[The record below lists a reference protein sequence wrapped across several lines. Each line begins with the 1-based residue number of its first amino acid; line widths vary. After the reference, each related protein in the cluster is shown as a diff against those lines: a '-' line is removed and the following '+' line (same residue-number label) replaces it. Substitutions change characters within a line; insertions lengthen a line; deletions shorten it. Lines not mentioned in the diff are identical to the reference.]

1 MEVDGVNM
9 EERKPMYE
17 FDLGFMGKVIC
28 SADTA
33 ASIQG
38 LIILARCEAYS
49 DNMTLLVDA
58 YHEIFTSISD
68 TLKSV
73 GYYNEIL

>member
-1 MEVDGVNM
+1 M

-17 FDLGFMGKVIC
+17 FDLGFIGKVIC

-33 ASIQG
+33 SAIQG
-38 LIILARCEAYS
+38 LVLLAMQDARESNVSC
-49 DNMTLLVDA
+49 LKDA
-58 YHEIFTSISD
+58 YDEIHTKIYE

-73 GYYNEIL
+73 GYYNDIL

>member
-1 MEVDGVNM
+1 M

-33 ASIQG
+33 SSIQG
-38 LIILARCEAYS
+38 LVLLARNDAQET
-49 DNMTLLVDA
+49 DTTILIDA
-58 YHEIFTSISD
+58 YDEIHSKIFD

>member
-1 MEVDGVNM
+1 M

-17 FDLGFMGKVIC
+17 FDLGFIGKVIC

-33 ASIQG
+33 SSIQG
-38 LIILARCEAYS
+38 LAILARRDAQETNTTCLIEAY
-49 DNMTLLVDA
+49 D
-58 YHEIFTSISD
+58 EICTNILD